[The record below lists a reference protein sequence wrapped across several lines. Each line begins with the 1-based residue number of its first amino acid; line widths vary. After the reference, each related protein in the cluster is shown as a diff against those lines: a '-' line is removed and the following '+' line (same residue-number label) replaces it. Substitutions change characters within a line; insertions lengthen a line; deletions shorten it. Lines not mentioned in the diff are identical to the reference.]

1 MTMAQDNWLST
12 DAMIAEVC
20 DDAVKKYGGTN
31 ILAIRC
37 PDKEIEAKVRKYL
50 NSKRGGKTIDTYV
63 GGINDPIKAV
73 PYDGDITP
81 DGDGTPKRTRK
92 KREPT
97 PVDDTPMTMDEAL
110 EADGEKLAALT
121 GEDHGPFDITGLVGD
136 DPDLGGLV

>member
-1 MTMAQDNWLST
+1 MVRNSQGTDMAQDNWLST

-20 DDAVKKYGGTN
+20 DDAVKNYGGTS

-63 GGINDPIKAV
+63 GGINDSVKAMYE
-73 PYDGDITP
+73 PGESTP
-81 DGDGTPKRTRK
+81 DGDDTPKRTRK
-92 KREPT
+92 KRVT
-97 PVDDTPMTMDEAL
+97 PPVEDTPDEL
-110 EADGEKLAALT
+110 TVEPEDDGLS
-121 GEDHGPFDITGLVGD
+121 GLVGD